1 MSGSKKVQQKIDP
14 DTMILEITELYPEV
28 IDFLI
33 NEYEI
38 HCAGCIMAGFET
50 LRMGATAHGINDK
63 DFDEMI
69 ERINQL
75 INKD

>member
-1 MSGSKKVQQKIDP
+1 M
-14 DTMILEITELYPEV
+14 MILEITELYPEV

-50 LRMGATAHGINDK
+50 LRMGAAAHGIVEK
-63 DFDEMI
+63 DFEELI
-69 ERINQL
+69 ERVNKL
-75 INKD
+75 INSA